1 MWREESSIDLGAE
14 AGMCVDSGVTSD
26 ERRVLMRA
34 VLEGLSVGDAFGEA
48 FAYGHQ
54 DVRRRVEAG
63 VPAGPWW
70 WTDDT
75 AMALGIEECL
85 LRAGCTD
92 EAVLAWI
99 FARNFK
105 REPDRGYGK
114 MARRILQQIGAGI
127 PWDEASRGAF
137 DGGSMGNGAAMRV
150 GPLGAWFADD
160 LDRVVSE
167 AVKSARVTHWH
178 PEGVAGAVAVAVAVA
193 CAWQSRGTA
202 AESAR
207 ELIGREVMARTP
219 AGGTREMIG
228 VALRTDPATDV
239 ERVAKELGNGSLVT
253 APDTVPFVIW
263 SALRSLDDFADAII
277 TTVEAGG
284 DCDTNAAMVGS
295 ILVARLGVESI
306 PAEWLEGREKLPALA

>member
-26 ERRVLMRA
+26 ERRLVTRA

-85 LRAGCTD
+85 LRAGCID

-202 AESAR
+202 AKSAR
-207 ELIGREVMARTP
+207 EWIGREVMERTP

-228 VALRTDPATDV
+228 AALKMEPGT
-239 ERVAKELGNGSLVT
+239 ELGRVARELGNGSLVT

-306 PAEWLEGREKLPALA
+306 PAEWLEGRERLPALA